1 MNQVLTNAVRQMMA
15 SVNPVRR
22 LRKKFSLQAIQL
34 AENAKLS
41 EQTIWKLETGA
52 TTPRVET
59 LYKIAGALGVPCWV
73 LTPSAPDWRL
83 GVGDSRHSIR
93 YGDHLK
99 LYRQKMGEDWG
110 PVIEEVAGDLVD
122 WIRTRKAVAA

>member
-59 LYKIAGALGVPCWV
+59 LYKIAGALGVPGETLISCYYQWM
-73 LTPSAPDWRL
+73 SALKGGSPETILRTVSADPNLYIKGL
-83 GVGDSRHSIR
+83 GGADA
-93 YGDHLK
+93 D
-99 LYRQKMGEDWG
+99 Q
-110 PVIEEVAGDLVD
+110 
-122 WIRTRKAVAA
+122 